1 MKAAHLI
8 QGEDAETACYS
19 YLKLKGLKLVEKN
32 FSCRFGEIDIVMLDN
47 KTLVFVEVR
56 FRKNNLFGGGLESIT
71 ATKQQKLR
79 KTAELYSNVN
89 LTFGIAFGISIKKS
103 YKHCFTFRNAGYKS
117 KATKRDL
124 IIPVFVDPL
133 TKVLDKKNIRVLK
146 KQERPIIGFVGQA
159 TNNIFKRFKDIS
171 YTLILNCARSLK
183 LIYND
188 KQSIFPA
195 VYNRY
200 QLIKSLEA
208 NKEIETK
215 FILYQK
221 YRAGSKTVE
230 DKKRSTF
237 TFLNNMIESNY
248 IFCVRGTGNF
258 SVRFYEALAMGRIPV
273 LFNTDSM
280 LPLKDEISWNDHI
293 LIIDKHDDIAEKL
306 ISFHKNVSSEAFE
319 NIQKKNRDLSVSH
332 LSIIN
337 YFKIIYQLIRTK
349 KAPFN

>member
-1 MKAAHLI
+1 M
-8 QGEDAETACYS
+8 E
-19 YLKLKGLKLVEKN
+19 KLKAYIPHLDDKPKHILFILVELLLQESSGIED
-32 FSCRFGEIDIVMLDN
+32 FYERVYTIEDSEIVIIPYSINYYYNVKKTKELFTVLEKAEACTKIVLCYTSGD
-47 KTLVFVEVR
+47 
-56 FRKNNLFGGGLESIT
+56 
-71 ATKQQKLR
+71 
-79 KTAELYSNVN
+79 
-89 LTFGIAFGISIKKS
+89 FGISIKKS

-306 ISFHKNVSSEAFE
+306 INFHKNVSSEAFE